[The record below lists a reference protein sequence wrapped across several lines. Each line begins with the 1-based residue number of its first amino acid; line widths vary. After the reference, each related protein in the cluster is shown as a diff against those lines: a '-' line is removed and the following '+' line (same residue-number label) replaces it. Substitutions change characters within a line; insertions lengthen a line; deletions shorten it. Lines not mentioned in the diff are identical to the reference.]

1 MPAMAEQFTRMLDH
15 MTLRVRNMDA
25 SRAFYAAAL
34 APLGYGIIADY
45 GEGDGIA
52 FGPPGQDDFAIAPAG
67 GGTPTGPVHLAF
79 YARDRAA
86 VGDFHVFGMSA
97 GGRDNGPPGL
107 RPHYHPDYYAAYL
120 IDPDGNNVEAVN
132 HG

>member
-1 MPAMAEQFTRMLDH
+1 MADEYRRVLDH
-15 MTLRVRNMDA
+15 MTLRVRDMDA
-25 SRAFYAAAL
+25 ARAFYAAAL
-34 APLGYGIIADY
+34 APLGFGIVADY
-45 GEGDGIA
+45 GGDQGIA
-52 FGPPGQDDFAIAPAG
+52 FGPPGQDDFAIAPLREG
-67 GGTPTGPVHLAF
+67 GGPSGPIHLAF
-79 YARDRAA
+79 YAPDRAS

-107 RPHYHPDYYAAYL
+107 RPQYHDSYYAAYL

>member
-1 MPAMAEQFTRMLDH
+1 VAEQYKRVVDH
-15 MTLRVRNMDA
+15 LTLRVADMER

-34 APLGYGIIADY
+34 APLGSGIIADY
-45 GEGDGIA
+45 GGDAGIA

-67 GGTPTGPVHLAF
+67 ENGASGPLHLAF
-79 YARDRAA
+79 YAKDRAA
-86 VGDFHVFGMSA
+86 VNDFHAFGLSA
-97 GGRDNGPPGL
+97 GGRDNGGPGL
-107 RPHYHPDYYAAYL
+107 RPDYHDKYYAAYL

>member
-1 MPAMAEQFTRMLDH
+1 MADEYRRMLDH
-15 MTLRVRNMDA
+15 MTLRVRDMNQ

-34 APLGYGIIADY
+34 APLGFGIVADY
-45 GEGDGIA
+45 GGDAGIA
-52 FGPPGQDDFAIAPAG
+52 FGPPGQDDFAIAPAAADRAA
-67 GGTPTGPVHLAF
+67 GPVHLAF

-86 VGDFHVFGMSA
+86 VSDFHVFGMSA

-107 RPHYHPDYYAAYL
+107 RPHYHADYFAAYL
-120 IDPDGNNVEAVN
+120 IDPDGNNVEAVH

>member
-1 MPAMAEQFTRMLDH
+1 MADQYRRVLDH
-15 MTLRVRNMDA
+15 MTLRVRDMDA

-34 APLGYGIIADY
+34 APLGFGIVADY
-45 GEGDGIA
+45 GGDQGIA

-67 GGTPTGPVHLAF
+67 DRAPAGPVHLAF
-79 YARDRAA
+79 YAPDRAA
-86 VGDFHVFGMSA
+86 VGDFHVFGMTA

-107 RPHYHPDYYAAYL
+107 RPHYHDSYYAAYL
-120 IDPDGNNVEAVN
+120 VDPDGNNVEAVH

>member
-1 MPAMAEQFTRMLDH
+1 MADEFRRMLDH
-15 MTLRVRNMDA
+15 MTLRVRDLGA

-34 APLGYGIIADY
+34 APLGYGIVADY
-45 GEGDGIA
+45 GGDMGIA

-67 GGTPTGPVHLAF
+67 DGAAATGPVHLAF
-79 YARDRAA
+79 YAPDRAA

>member
-1 MPAMAEQFTRMLDH
+1 MAEEFRRMLDH
-15 MTLRVRNMDA
+15 MTLRVRDIDA

-34 APLGYGIIADY
+34 APLGFGIVAEYG
-45 GEGDGIA
+45 GDAGIA

-67 GGTPTGPVHLAF
+67 DQAAGPIHLAF
-79 YARDRAA
+79 AARDRAA

-107 RPHYHPDYYAAYL
+107 RPQYHADYYAAYL
-120 IDPDGNNVEAVN
+120 IDPDGNNVEAVH

>member
-1 MPAMAEQFTRMLDH
+1 MPDEFSRMLDH
-15 MTLRVRNMDA
+15 MTLRVRDMDA

-34 APLGYGIIADY
+34 APLGFGIVAEYGGNA
-45 GEGDGIA
+45 GIA
-52 FGPPGQDDFAIAPAG
+52 FGPPGQYDFAIAPVADAAS
-67 GGTPTGPVHLAF
+67 PTGPVHLAF

-107 RPHYHPDYYAAYL
+107 RPHYHPDYYAAYVL
-120 IDPDGNNVEAVN
+120 DPDGNNVEAVC
-132 HG
+132 HKPG

>member
-1 MPAMAEQFTRMLDH
+1 MAEQYRRVLDH
-15 MTLRVRNMDA
+15 MTLRVRDLDA

-34 APLGYGIIADY
+34 APLGYGIVADY
-45 GEGDGIA
+45 GGDQGIA

-67 GGTPTGPVHLAF
+67 DRAPAGPVHLAF
-79 YARDRAA
+79 HAPDRAA
-86 VGDFHVFGMSA
+86 VGDFHVFGMTA
-97 GGRDNGPPGL
+97 GGRDNGAPGV
-107 RPHYHPDYYAAYL
+107 RPHYHESYYAAYL

>member
-1 MPAMAEQFTRMLDH
+1 MLDH
-15 MTLRVRNMDA
+15 MTLRVRDVGA

-34 APLGYGIIADY
+34 APLGYGVVAEY
-45 GEGDGIA
+45 GDDAGIA

-67 GGTPTGPVHLAF
+67 DEHAAAGSVHLAF
-79 YARDRAA
+79 YAPDRAA

-107 RPHYHPDYYAAYL
+107 RPHYHADYYAAYL